1 MFPKSLPKGFA
12 WLVLFVANR
21 IGPDNEPGRYHNTKE
36 LQLGTRAL
44 SMIVLVYK
52 RSVQTWLLTRD
63 KQFAQPLGI

>member
-1 MFPKSLPKGFA
+1 MFPKSLQKGFA
-12 WLVLFVANR
+12 WLALFVANR

-52 RSVQTWLLTRD
+52 RSVQTWLLT
-63 KQFAQPLGI
+63 